1 MQSTHNTQT
10 VGGNKR
16 MTKTDKSKHNICI
29 ASIKRSTLKPYD
41 YNFTKFYE
49 SNGEFPYSEIGIE
62 LKEKELIICS
72 TVIESDNYSV
82 LTTQRLITNKSG
94 IVTVG
99 ELTNAK
105 DNGYGMFKST
115 KEDFVFGSV
124 SLENGIELE
133 YFVET
138 GKASMIMI
146 HGVRTLIRTQEMTVK
161 NIENVTRIWNRK
173 NKENKK

>member
-1 MQSTHNTQT
+1 
-10 VGGNKR
+10 

-29 ASIKRSTLKPYD
+29 ASIKRSTFKPYD
-41 YNFTKFYE
+41 YKFTKFYE
-49 SNGEFPYSEIGIE
+49 SNGEFSYSGIEIE

-72 TVIESDNYSV
+72 TVIDSDNYSI
-82 LTTQRLITNKSG
+82 LTTQRLVTNKAG
-94 IVTVG
+94 IKTVG
-99 ELTNAK
+99 ELTNSN

-124 SLENGIELE
+124 SLEDGIDME

-146 HGVRTLIRTQEMTVK
+146 KGVRTLIKTQEMTAA

-173 NKENKK
+173 NEENEK